1 MGNRWINLYDLEN
14 KIIRGYG
21 DARIHA
27 ALNCA
32 SKGCPMLSNRAY
44 IPQRLDKL
52 LGGAMTAMVNN
63 PLHLQIDAE
72 AKEVRASEIFK
83 WYLQDFDATG
93 IERLYAYW
101 LQFISEEQR
110 SKLDEAK
117 SQNYPITWI
126 SYDWALNGPKLELR
140 GREAYRASI
149 NSSEKRGT
157 HDYTSIY
164 PKYFKDAKVGDE
176 VRIQGWVRTRRDS
189 KAGILYP
196 GPRRQLLRLD
206 PSSGLQ

>member
-1 MGNRWINLYDLEN
+1 MGKRWINLYDLEN

-63 PLHLQIDAE
+63 PLHLQIDTE

-83 WYLQDFDATG
+83 WYLQDFDATATSD
-93 IERLYAYW
+93 LYAYW
-101 LQFISEEQR
+101 HS
-110 SKLDEAK
+110 SSAK
-117 SQNYPITWI
+117 SNARSSMKPRVRTMP
-126 SYDWALNGPKLELR
+126 SPGSHTTGPSMAPNLNPRTRGLRAL
-140 GREAYRASI
+140 I

-157 HDYTSIY
+157 HDHTSIY
-164 PKYFKDAKVGDE
+164 PKY
-176 VRIQGWVRTRRDS
+176 
-189 KAGILYP
+189 L
-196 GPRRQLLRLD
+196 
-206 PSSGLQ
+206 